1 MQGSKKSSRLR
12 ILVAADELAHDLG
25 PGNLSLDAVAQRA
38 GVSKGGLL
46 YHFPSKAKLLQALVQ
61 KHIDVFDGELAEQEK
76 EHGGGENCLVEAY
89 IGLVV
94 AEFARRQPPASGVL
108 AALAENPDLIAPIKQ
123 YNRVLLD
130 RLKANAADENA
141 ALIVFLALEGLRS
154 MKLFNVDV
162 LTRQERDSVMAVLY
176 AALR

>member
-1 MQGSKKSSRLR
+1 MQGSKKSSRQR

-25 PGNLSLDAVAQRA
+25 PGNLSLEAVAQRA

-46 YHFPSKAKLLQALVQ
+46 YHFPSKAKLLEALVQ
-61 KHIDVFDGELAEQEK
+61 QHIDVFDAELAEQEK
-76 EHGGGENCLVEAY
+76 EYGGGENCLVEAY
-89 IGLVV
+89 IDLVG

-130 RLKANAADENA
+130 RLKTNASDENA
-141 ALIVFLALEGLRS
+141 ALVVFLALEGLRS
-154 MKLFNVDV
+154 MKLFDVDV